1 MAIAVTSSQV
11 HTHVSVSVT
20 LSEMPKNSQ
29 QGENMN
35 ATNQVELV
43 EEQITDA
50 ERQDIE
56 LSLSDLDLVG
66 GGSPSQLFF

>member
-1 MAIAVTSSQV
+1 
-11 HTHVSVSVT
+11 
-20 LSEMPKNSQ
+20 
-29 QGENMN
+29 MN

-43 EEQITDA
+43 EEQIAEA

>member
-1 MAIAVTSSQV
+1 MAIAVASPQV
-11 HTHVSVSVT
+11 HTNVSVNAT
-20 LSEMPKNSQ
+20 LFETPIIHR

-43 EEQITDA
+43 EEQVTEA

-56 LSLSDLDLVG
+56 LNLSDLDLVG
-66 GGSPSQLFF
+66 GGNACNTFS